1 VTGVIVDTG
10 FLVPLFRPAERLR
23 APAREF
29 LRNNR
34 YPLLTATP
42 VIVETCF
49 FLDAKAKIEL
59 LDLAQSP
66 RLRTLELP
74 VDAYGEVS
82 ATIRKY
88 ADRDIDLADA
98 ALIWLANRTGVRPIL
113 TTDKADFGIYRLKS
127 GKRFE
132 LVKWSER

>member
-34 YPLLTATP
+34 HPLLTVAP

-49 FLDAKAKIEL
+49 FLDPEGKARL
-59 LDLAQSP
+59 LEWI
-66 RLRTLELP
+66 LRGAVAVAEVPTS
-74 VDAYGEVS
+74 AYADIRS
-82 ATIRKY
+82 LIRKY
-88 ADRDIDLADA
+88 ADRDIDFADA
-98 ALIWLANRTGVRPIL
+98 AIVWLAENTGCRAIL
-113 TTDKADFGIYRLKS
+113 TVDVRDFSVFRLGK

-132 LVKWSER
+132 LVKWFGR